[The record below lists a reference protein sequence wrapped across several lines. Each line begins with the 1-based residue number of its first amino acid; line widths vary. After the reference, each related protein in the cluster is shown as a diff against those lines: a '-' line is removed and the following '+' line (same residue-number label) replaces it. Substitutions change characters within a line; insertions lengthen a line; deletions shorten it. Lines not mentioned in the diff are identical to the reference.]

1 MKFKSAIN
9 KLTASE
15 LRLAPLGRDTDGQV
29 YWAQQDSS
37 LNIRIYQED
46 EEEQTWNLVVKYCC
60 QLKLLMDFTN
70 DFISTETGFL
80 LQN

>member
-1 MKFKSAIN
+1 LINLFLQALLEAQFDLNVKFKSAIN

-29 YWAQQDSS
+29 YWAQQDGS

-46 EEEQTWNLVVKYCC
+46 EEEQTWNLVVK
-60 QLKLLMDFTN
+60 
-70 DFISTETGFL
+70 
-80 LQN
+80 